1 MSDGAVVF
9 DTRLNNKKLE
19 QDYARTV
26 KKIEDLENEVNVKSA
41 KKSGLEKQASAFS
54 ASLDAAKAKLYEMQE
69 AGKGVFSA
77 DDIAMQRENVAQ
89 LQHQWDGIMNQV
101 DSYSRQINAATDKID
116 VQRSKAARL
125 TQKIE
130 EAASAQTTFDDAT
143 GGAVVRIEKL
153 TSRIGKLATRAL
165 VFTVI
170 SQGFRLMRDWMGEV
184 VTQNDQTAAAI
195 ARLKGALLTLAQPL
209 LTVIIPAFTA
219 VVNLLTAIVGR
230 IATFLSMLG
239 GKTAQE
245 SAKAAKALHKQ
256 GKAYED
262 VADSAK
268 EASKQLMG
276 FDELNV
282 LQETSVSADTG
293 GGAGG
298 AETIAPDFSWSE
310 GVTET
315 MEKLAGWVMM
325 IAAGLALWKLSS
337 YLPGTLDI
345 IAGTIGKILAG
356 VGLVA
361 AGFILLGSG
370 FRDAAENGM
379 NLENTLTMI
388 AGIIATGL
396 GISLLTGSWIPLLIA
411 GILGLL
417 VAITS
422 LTGNGGAMIDGLK
435 QTFGGLID
443 FITGVFTGNW
453 GKAWNG
459 LVSAGRGAVNVLIS
473 IINSLIDLAAAALN
487 LIQIDIPDW
496 VPMIGG
502 RHFGINIQNPPK
514 IPYLAQGAVI
524 PPNREFL
531 AVLGDQR
538 HGNNIEAPEDLIRK
552 IVREETAG
560 MGGSDRLVQLMEILI
575 DTVENIEVGDETIG
589 KAAARYTRSTARA
602 RGT

>member
-26 KKIEDLENEVNVKSA
+26 KKIEDLENEVTVKSA
-41 KKSGLEKQASAFS
+41 KKSGLEKQANAFS

-89 LQHQWDGIMNQV
+89 LQSQWDGIMNQV
-101 DSYSRQINAATDKID
+101 DSYSRQISAATDKID

-130 EAASAQTTFDDAT
+130 EAAAAQTTFDDAT
-143 GGAVVRIEKL
+143 GGAVVIIEKL
-153 TSRIGKLATRAL
+153 TNRIGKLATRAL

-170 SQGFRLMRDWMGEV
+170 SQGFRLMRDWLGEV
-184 VTQNDQTAAAI
+184 VTKNDQTAAAI

-245 SAKAAKALHKQ
+245 SAKAAKALHEQ

-268 EASKQLMG
+268 KASKQLMG

-282 LQETSVSADTG
+282 LQDTSVSADTG
-293 GGAGG
+293 SGAGG

-315 MEKLAGWVMM
+315 MEKLAGWVML
-325 IAAGLALWKLSS
+325 IAAGLALWKI
-337 YLPGTLDI
+337 GTMFTGPL
-345 IAGTIGKILAG
+345 ATILATVG
-356 VGLVA
+356 KMAAGIGLVVT
-361 AGFILLGSG
+361 GLILLANG
-370 FRDAAENGM
+370 FREACENGLT
-379 NLENTLTMI
+379 LENTLRII

-396 GISLLTGSWIPLLIA
+396 GITLLTGSLIPLLVA
-411 GILGLL
+411 GILGII
-417 VAITS
+417 VA
-422 LTGNGGAMIDGLK
+422 LAKMTGQGEALIGGLK
-435 QTFGGLID
+435 QMFGGFVD
-443 FITGVFTGNW
+443 FLMGSFLGDFDRMSSGAANILL
-453 GKAWNG
+453 G
-459 LVSAGRGAVNVLIS
+459 LYNTIAS
-473 IINSLIDLAAAALN
+473 ILNSLILGAVKLLN
-487 LIQIDIPDW
+487 SFHITIP
-496 VPMIGG
+496 
-502 RHFGINIQNPPK
+502 GIFEWSGFNIQSPPQ

-560 MGGSDRLVQLMEILI
+560 LGGSDRLVQLMEILI